1 MNIIVYSEVNNS
13 IIAKADAIF
22 GLSVVIIESCSG
34 MTVLDL
40 YTLINEKADVI
51 HSYDMD
57 DVVLKALGLYD
68 RKREF
73 GRMSEACMLYGIV
86 TNFSLSGDGISIY
99 PEKDECISMIAEDP
113 RYSNIYVWRKK
124 NDLNA

>member
-13 IIAKADAIF
+13 VLAKADVIF
-22 GLSVVIIESCSG
+22 GLNVVIVRSCSE
-34 MTVLDL
+34 MTVPDL

-51 HSYDMD
+51 HSYEMD

>member
-34 MTVLDL
+34 MTVPDL
-40 YTLINEKADVI
+40 QTLINEKADVI

-57 DVVLKALGLYD
+57 DVGVFL
-68 RKREF
+68 
-73 GRMSEACMLYGIV
+73 
-86 TNFSLSGDGISIY
+86 
-99 PEKDECISMIAEDP
+99 
-113 RYSNIYVWRKK
+113 
-124 NDLNA
+124 